1 MQAPEAGNEVLL
13 NPAQLGEWL
22 GVTRRTVDKWRSM
35 GIGPQ
40 ALRIGPRKVLYR
52 KSDVLAWLDTSAIP
66 LSGNSEQS
74 ENSQRKGPAH

>member
-1 MQAPEAGNEVLL
+1 MQITEAGNEVLL
-13 NPAQLGEWL
+13 SPEQLGEWL

-52 KSDVLAWLDTSAIP
+52 KSDVLAWLDASAIQ
-66 LSGNSEQS
+66 QS
-74 ENSQRKGPAH
+74 REKN